1 MPKARMRA
9 VTVGGSADEVEALF
23 YEALRQ
29 GDVGQLMAC
38 WADDDEICCVH
49 PNGERLIGAAA
60 IRAGFE
66 RLLVQGGLPL
76 ELEDVHRVDAVG
88 AAIHNVL
95 ERLGSADGAGPRVV
109 ATNVYHK
116 TAQGWRMVVHHA
128 TQGAQPL
135 QRAGMTAPVV
145 LH

>member
-9 VTVGGSADEVEALF
+9 ATVGGSADEVEALF

-29 GDVGQLMAC
+29 GNVEQLMAC

-76 ELEDVHRVDAVG
+76 EVEDVHRVDAVG

-95 ERLGSADGAGPRVV
+95 ERLGSADVPGLTVV

-128 TQGAQPL
+128 TQGSVRP
-135 QRAGMTAPVV
+135 QRTGAPATVV